1 MNILETILYPC
12 VDEAKESIETAVNLE
27 KTPESVLFGA
37 DSLDSL
43 GIVRFIILVEEKIED
58 ETDLSITLANEKAM
72 SRKNSPFKTL
82 QALADY
88 IQELMIEEGYN
99 A

>member
-12 VDEAKESIETAVNLE
+12 VDEAVSTIESAANLQ
-27 KTPESVLFGA
+27 KNPGAVLFGA

-58 ETDLSITLANEKAM
+58 ETDLALTLANEKAM

-82 QALADY
+82 QTLADY
-88 IQELMIEEGYN
+88 IQELMAEEDQN

>member
-12 VDEAKESIETAVNLE
+12 VDEAKETIETAANLE
-27 KTPESVLFGA
+27 KTPEAVLFGA

-82 QALADY
+82 QALANY